1 MLNSRIL
8 CSLAMLC
15 LLSTTTI
22 AQSNNKNVGDYKIS
36 TMRIDGTD
44 LAIVKLQTTTGYVWL
59 LDKDE
64 WMEMAPPKNLPESK
78 YDCSLT
84 PVGKK
89 SWILT
94 LWDTVSG
101 DTYIYSSATK
111 GWRFT
116 RNHEKE

>member
-1 MLNSRIL
+1 MLNSRTL

-22 AQSNNKNVGDYKIS
+22 AQSSDKNVDAYTIS
-36 TMRIDGTD
+36 TMRIDGTA
-44 LAIVKLQTTTGYVWL
+44 LAIVKLQMTTGYVWL

-64 WMEMAPPKNLPESK
+64 WIELAPPKNLPESK
-78 YDCSLT
+78 YDCSLA

-89 SWILT
+89 TWILT
-94 LWDTVSG
+94 LWDTASG

-116 RNHEKE
+116 RNREKE